1 MEIIKLNKK
10 QLENLQPLEL
20 DKKIFNT
27 EAQIFKLN
35 EKKQWIRNPKLFK
48 KLYIDDGDVFSNK
61 LATITSLINYSDI
74 LKKLEIILPEKLVA
88 INSDLVGFTM
98 PYVDNFNFEVILRDK
113 SISDSKKIEYF
124 KQIGA
129 LFEKMKEIRKY
140 TELKDFYLNDVHE
153 GNFIVSKETD
163 KIIAIDL
170 DSCKINNNKPFPAKY
185 LNPSIEFGYL
195 DQKYMPYDREHMGFF
210 VPDENTDMYC
220 YSIMLLNYFYGDNI
234 LKVSIEEYYK
244 YLQYLKDIGF
254 PTPLVDIFSN
264 LYSLANNNNPSSY
277 LDELPKDHCKSN
289 KLVFNYLNRK

>member
-35 EKKQWIRNPKLFK
+35 EKEQWNRNSKLIK
-48 KLYIDDGDVFSNK
+48 KFYIDDGDVFKNK

-74 LKKLEIILPEKLVA
+74 LNKLEIILPEKLVA

-185 LNPSIEFGYL
+185 LNPSIEIF
-195 DQKYMPYDREHMGFF
+195 
-210 VPDENTDMYC
+210 
-220 YSIMLLNYFYGDNI
+220 NI
-234 LKVSIEEYYK
+234 LS
-244 YLQYLKDIGF
+244 
-254 PTPLVDIFSN
+254 P
-264 LYSLANNNNPSSY
+264 
-277 LDELPKDHCKSN
+277 
-289 KLVFNYLNRK
+289 